1 MRRGRTRAER
11 DAVTVEIAGA
21 VLVGAVL
28 AVGAFLAV
36 AAPVML
42 GSAHGQARKECFAGA
57 TVLAA
62 AVFCSWVARTLR
74 RFDRQNRLPWLNG
87 AGDDGKAREA
97 AAGAQ
102 GPQAQGGA
110 QDPQAQG
117 GAQDPQA
124 QGGGP
129 RTPQAAHRV
138 PPQRGKPGREG
149 GDGGPPRDQP
159 SQPGRT
165 SPDS

>member
-11 DAVTVEIAGA
+11 DAVTVEIAYA
-21 VLVGAVL
+21 VLAGAVL
-28 AVGAFLAV
+28 AVAGFLAV
-36 AAPVML
+36 AAPALL
-42 GSAHGQARKECFAGA
+42 GAAHGQARKEFLAGA

-74 RFDRQNRLPWLNG
+74 RFDRENRLPWLNG
-87 AGDDGKAREA
+87 TG
-97 AAGAQ
+97 AAGGDHRGGEAGGDG
-102 GPQAQGGA
+102 GPAGGGGA
-110 QDPQAQG
+110 DTAP
-117 GAQDPQA
+117 
-124 QGGGP
+124 
-129 RTPQAAHRV
+129 AAHRV
-138 PPQRGKPGREG
+138 PHQRGKPGRAA

>member
-11 DAVTVEIAGA
+11 DAVTVEIACA
-21 VLVGAVL
+21 VLAGAVL

-36 AAPVML
+36 SAPVLL
-42 GSAHGQARKECFAGA
+42 GAAHGQARKECFAGA

-87 AGDDGKAREA
+87 AGDGGKGREA
-97 AAGAQ
+97 GAGAAGPEAE
-102 GPQAQGGA
+102 
-110 QDPQAQG
+110 
-117 GAQDPQA
+117 
-124 QGGGP
+124 GGGP
-129 RTPQAAHRV
+129 STPPAAHRV

>member
-11 DAVTVEIAGA
+11 DAVTVEIACA

-42 GSAHGQARKECFAGA
+42 GAAHGQARKECFAGA

-87 AGDDGKAREA
+87 AGDGGKAREA
-97 AAGAQ
+97 GAGAQ

-117 GAQDPQA
+117 G
-124 QGGGP
+124 GP
-129 RTPQAAHRV
+129 RTPPVAHRV

-149 GDGGPPRDQP
+149 GDGGPPRGQP